1 MKILLATDGSEYS
14 GAAARFLKRFNL
26 TKEDEIV
33 ILYAVNWMPV
43 FSELEAFYVDFG
55 EIKKQVAPK
64 ILNSAEDILK
74 TVKAKVSGMF
84 VEDFPDKAIVTTAK
98 EKGIDLIV
106 MGARGL
112 RGFSSYVIGSVT
124 KLVAKHS
131 PKPVLIIKPPHQEL
145 SGKLKILFATD
156 GSGQSDAM
164 GKILSS
170 FPFPEDTEVTI
181 MNVVFPVL
189 SDIPERFALEINDRM
204 KELAAGTREAE
215 LRESENILKKA
226 HEFLRG
232 KFSRVEEKTRF
243 GDPSGEILHA
253 AEELNADIIAL
264 GSSGMRGIKGMIG
277 SVSRYVLNHSKC
289 SVLIGKA

>member
-14 GAAARFLKRFNL
+14 EAAARFLTRFTL
-26 TKEDEIV
+26 VKEDEIV

-43 FSELEAFYVDFG
+43 FSELEAFYVDFK
-55 EIKKQVAPK
+55 EIKKQVVPK
-64 ILNSAEDILK
+64 ILGSAAGILK
-74 TVKAKVSGMF
+74 TVEAKVSSVF
-84 VEDFPDKAIVTTAK
+84 IEDFPDKAIVATAK
-98 EKGIDLIV
+98 EKDIDLIV

-112 RGFSSYVIGSVT
+112 KGFSSYVIGSVT

-131 PKPVLIIKPPHQEL
+131 PKPVLIIKPPQQEL

-156 GSGQSDAM
+156 GSGQSDVM

-170 FPFPEDTEVTI
+170 IPFPEGTEVTI

-189 SDIPERFALEINDRM
+189 SDIPERFALEINDKM
-204 KELAAGTREAE
+204 KELAASTREAE
-215 LRESENILKKA
+215 LKESEKILKKA
-226 HEFLRG
+226 HEYLRG
-232 KFSRVEEKTRF
+232 KFSTVEEKTRF

-264 GSSGMRGIKGMIG
+264 GSSGMRGLKGMIG
-277 SVSRYVLNHSKC
+277 SVSRYVLNHAKC

>member
-14 GAAARFLKRFNL
+14 ETAARFLKRFTL

-33 ILYAVNWMPV
+33 ILYAVNWLPV

-55 EIKKQVAPK
+55 EIKKEVAPK
-64 ILNSAEDILK
+64 ILGSTEDILK
-74 TVKAKVSGMF
+74 TVKAKVSSMF
-84 VEDFPDKAIVTTAK
+84 VEDFPDKAIIRQAE
-98 EKGIDLIV
+98 EKNIDLII

-112 RGFSSYVIGSVT
+112 RGFSSYIIGSVT
-124 KLVAKHS
+124 KMVAKTS
-131 PKPVLIIKPPHQEL
+131 PKPVLIIKPPQQEL
-145 SGKLKILFATD
+145 TGKLKILLATD
-156 GSGQSDAM
+156 GSGPSDAM

-170 FPFPEDTEVTI
+170 IPFPGDTEVTVV
-181 MNVVFPVL
+181 NVIFPVF

-204 KELAAGTREAE
+204 KALAAETREAE
-215 LRESENILKKA
+215 LTESGKITKKARESLG
-226 HEFLRG
+226 G
-232 KFSRVEEKTRF
+232 KFSKVEETTRS
-243 GDPSGEILHA
+243 GDPSGEILLA